1 MKIMVIGLRAA
12 FGTQGGIESHVRDI
26 MTSMAQSRGRECSI
40 EIIER
45 KRFVSTNRSLP
56 KGIAAL
62 KLTQIWCPK
71 STSLEAIVHSFLATL
86 YAGFKRPDILH
97 IHGIGP
103 SLVAPLARLL
113 GLKIVVTHHGEDY
126 GRDKWGAFA
135 KLMLRLGEYFAS
147 NFSNARIVI
156 APGLDEKLQTKFAR
170 KFNYIPN
177 AVPKCNRIKRGPILG
192 KFELRPGKYLLH
204 VGRIVPEKCQLDLI
218 EAFKTLETDWNLV
231 LVGGSDHESEY
242 SRSVLN
248 GAQTDS
254 RVVMTG
260 SLDREAVAELLSHA
274 GGFALPSTHEGLP
287 IALLEAM
294 SYGLPIIV
302 SALPTLISLNLPS
315 EVYVIPKDISDLSA
329 KIQNLI
335 DNSPKEPIP
344 HRWEKHLDMFKLE
357 NVTEGT
363 FKVYQTIFK
372 N

>member
-45 KRFVSTNRSLP
+45 KRFVSTNRTLP
-56 KGIAAL
+56 KDIAGL

-71 STSLEAIVHSFLATL
+71 STSLEAIVHSTLATL

-103 SLVAPLARLL
+103 SLVAPLARLF

-126 GRDKWGAFA
+126 GRDKWGIFA

-147 NFSNARIVI
+147 NFSNSRIVI
-156 APGLDEKLQTKFAR
+156 APGLAEKLQAKFGN

-177 AVPKCNRIKRGPILG
+177 AVPKCEWIESGPILS
-192 KFELRPGKYLLH
+192 KFNLKSRKYLLH
-204 VGRIVPEKCQLDLI
+204 IGRIVPEKCQIDLI

-231 LVGGSDHESEY
+231 LVGGSDHESDY
-242 SRSVLN
+242 SRSVLTR
-248 GAQTDS
+248 GQADS
-254 RVVMTG
+254 RVIMTG
-260 SLDREAVAELLSHA
+260 SLDRTAVAELFSHA
-274 GGFALPSTHEGLP
+274 GGFVLPSTHEGLP

-302 SALPTLISLNLPS
+302 SALPTLVSLHLPG
-315 EVYVIPKDISDLSA
+315 EVYVTAKDISDLSA
-329 KIQNLI
+329 KMQNLI
-335 DNSPKEPIP
+335 KNSPKEPMP
-344 HRWEKHLDMFKLE
+344 RRWEKYLDMFKLD
-357 NVTEGT
+357 NVTERT
-363 FKVYQTIFK
+363 FNVYQNIVK